1 MGFKCR
7 GSLQIASANCRP
19 LIKHAKFVRPYLPP
33 SALEIHTPLRVDK
46 WSVAL
51 HSHPNRVWAGAL
63 VEGLRTGVRIGH
75 NPVHLCKRAKTN
87 CRSAQ
92 DHPDVVDTYL
102 AKELALGRV
111 PGPFPDNLPGVM
123 ISRFGVIPKSGQPGK
138 WRLIVD
144 LSAPSLASVNDG
156 ISTLDSGMAYSSF
169 SDAARMILQLGPGTE
184 MAKIDI
190 ASAFRL
196 IPVHPDDRYL
206 LGMKWNDHV
215 YIDRQLPFGL
225 RSAPLLFNGYADALE
240 WIIRASGVHHILHYL
255 DDFLVLGPP
264 HSGVCLA
271 ALDAMISICQSLGVP
286 LAADKIAG
294 PATSLV
300 FLGIELDSVRMEA
313 RLPDDKLTRLC
324 QELQQW
330 AARKCC
336 RRKELEHLLGVL
348 NFACTVLPSGRCF
361 MHRMFTLLHS

>member
-1 MGFKCR
+1 M
-7 GSLQIASANCRP
+7 L
-19 LIKHAKFVRPYLPP
+19 LIH
-33 SALEIHTPLRVDK
+33 IWLRNWPWDE
-46 WSVAL
+46 W
-51 HSHPNRVWAGAL
+51 
-63 VEGLRTGVRIGH
+63 
-75 NPVHLCKRAKTN
+75 
-87 CRSAQ
+87 
-92 DHPDVVDTYL
+92 
-102 AKELALGRV
+102 LAL
-111 PGPFPDNLPGVM
+111 FPDNLPGVM

-156 ISTLDSGMAYSSF
+156 ISTLDSGMAYSSV

-271 ALDAMISICQSLGVP
+271 ALEAMISICQSLGVIWQP
-286 LAADKIAG
+286 
-294 PATSLV
+294 
-300 FLGIELDSVRMEA
+300 
-313 RLPDDKLTRLC
+313 TRL
-324 QELQQW
+324 LG
-330 AARKCC
+330 
-336 RRKELEHLLGVL
+336 LLRL
-348 NFACTVLPSGRCF
+348 WYS
-361 MHRMFTLLHS
+361 

>member
-1 MGFKCR
+1 M
-7 GSLQIASANCRP
+7 
-19 LIKHAKFVRPYLPP
+19 RPYLPP
-33 SALEIHTPLRVDK
+33 SALEIHIPLRVDK

-75 NPVHLCKRAKTN
+75 NPVRLCKRAKTN
-87 CRSAQ
+87 CRSAH
-92 DHPDVVDTYL
+92 DHPDVDTYL

-111 PGPFPDNLPGVM
+111 ADPFPDNLPGVM
-123 ISRFGVIPKSGQPGK
+123 ISKFGVIPKSGQPGK

-156 ISTLDSGMAYSSF
+156 ISTLDSGVAYSSV
-169 SDAARMILQLGPGTE
+169 SDAAQMILQLGPGTE

-215 YIDRQLPFGL
+215 YIDRQLPVGL

-313 RLPDDKLTRLC
+313 RLPYDKLTRLC

-336 RRKELEHLLGVL
+336 RRKELSICWVFSILLAQCSLLAGTL
-348 NFACTVLPSGRCF
+348 CARCSPCCTAQVIPIAFLC
-361 MHRMFTLLHS
+361 